1 MRSDRTQSLYHFHFI
16 VFIFGFSSILG
27 ALISLQALPLVIYR
41 MGIAALGLAVFFVLF
56 KPEAFAL
63 PKFLWPKVILG
74 GVIIGV
80 HWVTFFHAIK
90 IAGVSLTL
98 SMLATGA
105 IITALVE
112 PLLIKERKLL
122 GYEIVFGSIVILGIG
137 LIFRAEFDNY
147 LGILVALC
155 SAFLSS
161 MFTILNGQM
170 IKKAPAISLSLY
182 ELVVG
187 TLVGILFVL
196 FSKAYTFSD
205 FQLKAWDLIWILI
218 LAWLCT
224 SYAFYASIKV
234 MQHLKPFTIM
244 MIINLEPVYG
254 ILLSLLIWNE
264 KELLSGNFYI
274 GFLIIL
280 SAILF
285 NGVYKHRKEKNKVKA
300 QS

>member
-27 ALISLQALPLVIYR
+27 ALISLDAIPLVIYR
-41 MGIAALGLAVFFVLF
+41 MGIAAFGLAVFFVLF
-56 KPEAFAL
+56 NPKAFTL
-63 PKFLWPKVILG
+63 PKFLWSKVLLG

-80 HWVTFFHAIK
+80 HWVTFFYAIK

-98 SMLATGA
+98 SMMATGA

-122 GYEIVFGSIVILGIG
+122 AYEIVFGSVVILGIG

-147 LGILVALC
+147 IGILVALC

-182 ELVVG
+182 ELLVG
-187 TLVGILFVL
+187 TFVGILFVL
-196 FSKAYTFSD
+196 FSNSYTYSD
-205 FQLKAWDLIWILI
+205 FELKAWDLIWILI
-218 LAWLCT
+218 LAWICT
-224 SYAFYASIKV
+224 SYAFYASINV
-234 MQHLKPFTIM
+234 MQHLQPFTIM

-264 KELLSGNFYI
+264 KELLSSSFYI
-274 GFLIIL
+274 GFIIIL
-280 SAILF
+280 IAILI
-285 NGVYKHRKEKNKVKA
+285 NGVYKHKKDKNNFKA
-300 QS
+300 QF